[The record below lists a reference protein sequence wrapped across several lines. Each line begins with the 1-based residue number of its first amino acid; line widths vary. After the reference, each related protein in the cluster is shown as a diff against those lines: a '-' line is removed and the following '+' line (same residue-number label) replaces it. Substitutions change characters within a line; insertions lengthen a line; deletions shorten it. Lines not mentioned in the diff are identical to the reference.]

1 MSNTPSISLPVGD
14 GMNTAPPPANPPN
27 GRDPTFQI
35 IVLALC
41 TVAVGV
47 CAAVATQGWLLQL
60 NFFSTVPTE
69 TAEEGRIIL
78 WIVAGVLLLIAVAAW
93 LLGRSKP
100 AATIVAAHAVLTF
113 LHATL
118 WLFTAGPV
126 IIALLVIIGIRL
138 SRRAQSQKYP

>member
-1 MSNTPSISLPVGD
+1 MNSAPTPVKF
-14 GMNTAPPPANPPN
+14 PN
-27 GRDPTFQI
+27 GRGSTSQT

-78 WIVAGVLLLIAVAAW
+78 WIVAGVLLVIAAAAW
-93 LLGRSKP
+93 FPGRSKL
-100 AATIVAAHAVLTF
+100 AAAIVAAHAVLTF

-118 WLFTAGPV
+118 WLFTAAPV